1 MGMRA
6 RGRKE
11 RRTRC
16 GYVFGSIWHQ
26 PHHGFVSSKD
36 SGITLVP
43 VLHKHP
49 FLHGQ
54 VRSANPTA
62 EIEMPKSQFAKYT
75 PHLSSYIYRLMY
87 RPKAHNGARE
97 ANTSLIFAGLFSAV
111 ISAFITQIQPELQ
124 PDPNATTEALLLL
137 LVKNVTGITPPAAQQ
152 AEPATIIVAA
162 QGLLYLSLFCTLFS
176 ALLATLGKQWLLYYS
191 SAGER
196 GTIEDRGL
204 HYAFASNTH
213 LFRP

>member
-1 MGMRA
+1 MPQSKRSRSHKRVTKQPRSGGA
-6 RGRKE
+6 YKTLADDFDKE
-11 RRTRC
+11 
-16 GYVFGSIWHQ
+16 F
-26 PHHGFVSSKD
+26 
-36 SGITLVP
+36 
-43 VLHKHP
+43 LHKYGND
-49 FLHGQ
+49 LD
-54 VRSANPTA
+54 
-62 EIEMPKSQFAKYT
+62 
-75 PHLSSYIYRLMY
+75 
-87 RPKAHNGARE
+87 
-97 ANTSLIFAGLFSAV
+97 TSLIFAGLFSAV